1 MNDLEYVKPWLECD
15 SMRRLLTESGQDGSR
30 SSKTTDVLNDE
41 VIRIFENIL
50 PVKDGWKFKTEK
62 RIRCSRGD
70 TFTVDGLAYK
80 NGEFKAA
87 ILLKAIQKSY
97 NKNRHNYANTLEG
110 EVSRIK
116 DSPAHEG
123 VSVITIDWVPRTVP
137 MGEKMEVTRIPDT
150 SRAEE
155 RWNTYLN
162 GGSFV
167 SFNKIRFDLDGQ
179 TAYNIEGVEK
189 LRETIERLKIA

>member
-1 MNDLEYVKPWLECD
+1 MDDLEYVKPWLECD

-30 SSKTTDVLNDE
+30 SSKTTDVLNNE

-62 RIRCSRGD
+62 RIRCARGD
-70 TFTVDGLAYK
+70 TFTVDVLAYK
-80 NGEFKAA
+80 KGVLKAA

-97 NKNRHNYANTLEG
+97 NKNRHNYANTLAG
-110 EVSRIK
+110 EVERIK
-116 DSPAHEG
+116 DLPVHNG

-137 MGEKMEVTRIPDT
+137 VGEKMEVTKIPDT

-155 RWNTYLN
+155 RWNRYLDD
-162 GGSFV
+162 GSFV
-167 SFNKIRFDLDGQ
+167 SFNKIRFDVHEQ
-179 TAYNIEGVEK
+179 TAYNIEGVTK

>member
-97 NKNRHNYANTLEG
+97 NKNRHNYANTLAG
-110 EVSRIK
+110 EVERIK
-116 DSPAHEG
+116 DLPAHDG
-123 VSVITIDWVPRTVP
+123 VSVITIDWIPRTVP
-137 MGEKMEVTRIPDT
+137 MGEKMEVTKIPDT

-155 RWNTYLN
+155 RWNTFLDD
-162 GGSFV
+162 GSFV
-167 SFNKIRFDLDGQ
+167 SFNKIRFDVDGQ
-179 TAYNIEGVEK
+179 TAYNIEGVAK